1 MDLDL
6 PPLYVDHLVEPRGQH
21 DLVQPEAEGH
31 HGSIVG
37 GMGVRVTLSWRPGQ
51 DGQPLIRAAGV
62 RAFASVAA
70 RAPASYLSEY
80 VVGQTPEAAQELQA
94 GDLLEGLVGRR
105 WVERLPAP
113 VCHGAECAVRA
124 LHCALGLP
132 GFRPADPEGD
142 GLLVC
147 RCLTVG
153 DRAIRRAVRE
163 GARTPEAVRD
173 ATRAGSGC
181 GSCRS
186 DVLTIIDE
194 ETTNGASVP
203 PPHLPPLARI
213 TLALASPP
221 LRAYGLPLHDVCV
234 TGDTVAL
241 KLGSAIEGAVLTP
254 YSAAALVQRLLRD
267 TVHPAVIV
275 HVA

>member
-1 MDLDL
+1 
-6 PPLYVDHLVEPRGQH
+6 
-21 DLVQPEAEGH
+21 
-31 HGSIVG
+31 
-37 GMGVRVTLSWRPGQ
+37 
-51 DGQPLIRAAGV
+51 
-62 RAFASVAA
+62 
-70 RAPASYLSEY
+70 
-80 VVGQTPEAAQELQA
+80 
-94 GDLLEGLVGRR
+94 
-105 WVERLPAP
+105 
-113 VCHGAECAVRA
+113 
-124 LHCALGLP
+124 
-132 GFRPADPEGD
+132 
-142 GLLVC
+142 
-147 RCLTVG
+147 
-153 DRAIRRAVRE
+153 
-163 GARTPEAVRD
+163 
-173 ATRAGSGC
+173 
-181 GSCRS
+181 
-186 DVLTIIDE
+186 VLTIIDE